1 MSDEYEEFA
10 IQSDEDTNSIDE
22 SDNETIS
29 EETSEIDDNE
39 INDDDIENEEN
50 NLEEENEEND
60 EEDEDEENDEEI
72 KNKKNNGISIL
83 SDVDSEE
90 DEEDDEDEDGE
101 NYLQKFDKEIN
112 HNYIVD
118 LHPECLMNNYDEI
131 ISLSMVVRDK
141 NNNIVDDLHKT
152 LPYLTKYE
160 KARVLGQ
167 RAKQINSGAKVFV
180 DVPDNILDGY
190 IIAELELKQK
200 RIPFII
206 RRPLS
211 SGGCEYWSLKDLE
224 IIGF

>member
-50 NLEEENEEND
+50 NLEEEND